1 MTPGAEVQLLNST
14 GNGDEGQEISV
25 CAQLTSVQGGLTR
38 PLSITTM
45 ILSGTAD
52 SKIAC
57 GIIILLSIHTCTCVR

>member
-14 GNGDEGQEISV
+14 GNGAEGQEISV
-25 CAQLTSVQGGLTR
+25 CAQLTTVQGGLTR

-57 GIIILLSIHTCTCVR
+57 GIIVHTHMYMC